1 MTRQHISIV
10 HFYKFIFILFF
21 YLSCKTNI
29 TVSWLVTGFERP
41 DATQGQFKT
50 TSCGQKLTF
59 KVTTAEGSV
68 LRQHHAKETDVELEE

>member
-1 MTRQHISIV
+1 M
-10 HFYKFIFILFF
+10 
-21 YLSCKTNI
+21 
-29 TVSWLVTGFERP
+29 SWLVTGFERP